1 MYPLARTALAAFIA
15 YSSHYAITK
24 VYASYC
30 IPSGLFGFFQGG
42 LTTGSPLCQ
51 GAFTVMT
58 QTQTAYSSILIT
70 SLSHVFI
77 DMMAYTIEKKPVPE
91 PTGPTGPTGP
101 I

>member
-24 VYASYC
+24 AYAYYC
-30 IPSGLFGFFQGG
+30 IPDGIWGFFQGG

-77 DMMAYTIEKKPVPE
+77 DMMSYTIEKKHTE
-91 PTGPTGPTGP
+91 PAVQPTE
-101 I
+101 